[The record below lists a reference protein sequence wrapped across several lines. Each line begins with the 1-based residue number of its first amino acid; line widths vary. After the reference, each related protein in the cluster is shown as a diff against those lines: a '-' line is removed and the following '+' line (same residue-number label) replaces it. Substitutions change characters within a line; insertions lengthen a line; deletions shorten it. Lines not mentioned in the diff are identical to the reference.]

1 MNKFFSRE
9 SFTKWGWQ
17 ALGVITAA
25 VLGFLM
31 LSAQTYDRDIKND
44 AEAYQRVLRIEPK
57 VDSLCSTVE
66 RRRMQL
72 DEDRRV
78 QVVRD
83 SMLIRIVERIE
94 KKLDRIE
101 YRQR

>member
-1 MNKFFSRE
+1 M
-9 SFTKWGWQ
+9 
-17 ALGVITAA
+17 GVITAA

-31 LSAQTYDRDIKND
+31 LSAQTYDRDIKNG

-57 VDSLCSTVE
+57 VDSLHKAVE
-66 RRRMQL
+66 VRERNIL
-72 DEDRRV
+72 TDREK
-78 QVVRD
+78 QAIRD
-83 SMLIRIVERIE
+83 SFLIRTVERIE